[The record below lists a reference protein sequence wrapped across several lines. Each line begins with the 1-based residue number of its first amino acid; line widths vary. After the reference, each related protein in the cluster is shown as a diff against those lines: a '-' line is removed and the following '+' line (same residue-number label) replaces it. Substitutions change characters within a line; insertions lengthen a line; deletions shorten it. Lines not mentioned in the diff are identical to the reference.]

1 MRRVG
6 SSFQQGQGE
15 SPFKLVIFDCDGV
28 LVDSETIAIRVDQR
42 VLADLGW
49 DLRLDEIVRR
59 FVGKSEADFVAQIEE
74 HLEITLPAGWDDR
87 YQDWY
92 RRAFDLHLHAVDGV
106 EEALDRLRLP
116 HCVASSGTHSKIR
129 RTLGKTGLLPR
140 FEGKIFSAEDVPR
153 GKPSPDLFLHAADSL
168 GYRPEECA
176 VVEDSVHG
184 VEAARA
190 AGMHV
195 FAFSGGVTPAS
206 ALAGRATTVFERMTL
221 LPDLVA
227 GGLRR

>member
-1 MRRVG
+1 MRLGG
-6 SSFQQGQGE
+6 SLCQQRQGE

-49 DLRLDEIVRR
+49 DLELEEIVRR
-59 FVGKSEADFVAQIEE
+59 FVGKSEADFVSQIEE
-74 HLEITLPAGWDDR
+74 HLNIILPAGWDHG
-87 YQDWY
+87 YQAWY
-92 RRAFDLHLHAVDGV
+92 QRAFDLHLRAVDGI
-106 EEALDRLRLP
+106 EEALDRLGLP

-140 FEGKIFSAEDVPR
+140 FEGRIFSAQDVRR
-153 GKPSPDLFLHAADSL
+153 GKPEPDLFLHAADSL
-168 GYRPEECA
+168 GFLPEECA
-176 VVEDSVHG
+176 VVEDSIHG

-195 FAFSGGVTPAS
+195 FAFSGGVTPACT
-206 ALAGRATTVFERMTL
+206 LAGRATTVFDRMTL

-227 GGLRR
+227 GKLPL

>member
-1 MRRVG
+1 MRLDG
-6 SSFQQGQGE
+6 SSCQQGLGG

-49 DLRLDEIVRR
+49 DLELDEIVRR
-59 FVGKSEADFVAQIEE
+59 FVGKAEADFVAQVEE
-74 HLEITLPAGWDDR
+74 HLEITLPAGWDDG

-92 RRAFDLHLHAVDGV
+92 RRAFDLHLRAVDGI
-106 EEALDRLRLP
+106 EEALDCLGLP

-140 FEGKIFSAEDVPR
+140 FEGRIFSAEDVR
-153 GKPSPDLFLHAADSL
+153 QGKPAPDLFLHAADSL
-168 GYRPEECA
+168 GFRPEECA
-176 VVEDSVHG
+176 VVEDSIHG

-195 FAFSGGVTPAS
+195 FAFSGGVTPAR
-206 ALAGRATTVFERMTL
+206 ALAGRATTVFDRMTL

>member
-1 MRRVG
+1 MSAG
-6 SSFQQGQGE
+6 GTSFQQGQGA

-49 DLRLDEIVRR
+49 DLQLDEIVRR
-59 FVGKSEADFVAQIEE
+59 FVGKSEADFVAQVEE
-74 HLEITLPAGWDDR
+74 HLEITLPAGWDHG
-87 YQDWY
+87 YQGWY
-92 RRAFDLHLHAVDGV
+92 QRALDLHLRAVDGI
-106 EEALDRLRLP
+106 EEALDRLVLP

-140 FEGKIFSAEDVPR
+140 FEGRIFSAQDVRR
-153 GKPSPDLFLHAADSL
+153 GKPEPDLFLHAAESL
-168 GYRPEECA
+168 GFRPEECA
-176 VVEDSVHG
+176 VVEDSIHG

-190 AGMHV
+190 ARMHV

-206 ALAGRATTVFERMTL
+206 ALAGRATTVFDRMTL
-221 LPDLVA
+221 LPDLLA
-227 GGLRR
+227 GELPF

>member
-1 MRRVG
+1 MRLAG
-6 SSFQQGQGE
+6 SSAQREQGE

-49 DLRLDEIVRR
+49 DLKLDEIVRR

-74 HLEITLPAGWDDR
+74 HLAITLPAGWDR
-87 YQDWY
+87 GYQSWY
-92 RRAFDLHLHAVDGV
+92 QRAFDRHLRAVDGI
-106 EEALDRLRLP
+106 EDALDRLGLP

-140 FEGKIFSAEDVPR
+140 FEGRIFSAEDVR
-153 GKPSPDLFLHAADSL
+153 IGKPAPDLFLHAADSL
-168 GYRPEECA
+168 GFRPEECA

-190 AGMHV
+190 AGMHA

-206 ALAGRATTVFERMTL
+206 ALAGRATTVFDRMTL

-227 GGLRR
+227 GQLPR